1 MTGEIFTKILIDD
14 KDKAK
19 LKEAGNTLY
28 EVLSAF
34 QKVGSYND
42 SEITTIRS
50 TIGILDDIIGG
61 EIF

>member
-1 MTGEIFTKILIDD
+1 MTGELFTKILIDD

-19 LKEAGNTLY
+19 LKEVGSTLY

-34 QKVGSYND
+34 QKVGNHND
-42 SEITTIRS
+42 GEITTIRS
-50 TIGILDDIIGG
+50 TIGILDNIIGG